1 VFACVCDDEVDDD
14 GIVHHDR
21 HTSHS
26 ERFLWVPYA
35 CSLRSPTGLGFFVRG
50 LRFGFWCF
58 TGV

>member
-1 VFACVCDDEVDDD
+1 MCDDEVDDD
-14 GIVHHDR
+14 DGIVHRDR

-50 LRFGFWCF
+50 LGFGFGGF
-58 TGV
+58 MGV